1 MASKLK
7 ISKGDTVKVIA
18 GAGKG
23 HTGTVLEVDAD
34 RLKIKVEGHAI
45 KTHFDKENGITTKE
59 GFVDYSNVK
68 AAEASTRKK
77 TTKKKKTKAK
87 TETKA
92 KTKKKTATKKTTK
105 KKTKSK
111 AKKKATKK
119 KAAAKKKTAK
129 KAEKAKKKSSKKR

>member
-1 MASKLK
+1 MAAKLK

-34 RLKIKVEGHAI
+34 RLQIKVEGHAI

-68 AAEASTRKK
+68 AAETSTRKK
-77 TTKKKKTKAK
+77 TTKKKKAKAK
-87 TETKA
+87 TAA
-92 KTKKKTATKKTTK
+92 KTSAKATAK

-119 KAAAKKKTAK
+119 KTAAKKKTAK
-129 KAEKAKKKSSKKR
+129 KKAKKKSSKKR

>member
-1 MASKLK
+1 MAAKLK

-23 HTGTVLEVDAD
+23 HTGTVLEVDSN

-45 KTHFDKENGITTKE
+45 KTHFDKENGILTKE

-68 AAEASTRKK
+68 AAEGSTRKKK
-77 TTKKKKTKAK
+77 TTKKAKAK

-92 KTKKKTATKKTTK
+92 K
-105 KKTKSK
+105 KKTKAVAAKTKTKSKAKAK

-119 KAAAKKKTAK
+119 KAAAKKKA
-129 KAEKAKKKSSKKR
+129 AKKKSSSRTKKKS